1 MRKKYN
7 THDCGLPLSLET
19 SAKYTCELNS
29 KQCSGRR
36 RWKSVEEVGRMET
49 RFLLVSWQT
58 VPAQSRVRCGGVER
72 EGWPGKSRGLL
83 VSDSPYHSA
92 GVTGKRC
99 CCPAF
104 GHMHA
109 GNPNSDSPAPVA
121 SGSPTPSIST
131 RLLIVSSGSPLV
143 FHRTC
148 TSLL

>member
-1 MRKKYN
+1 MGKKYN

-72 EGWPGKSRGLL
+72 EGWPMKSRGLL

-104 GHMHA
+104 VRMLGIQTQIPLLLWQVVLQHQA
-109 GNPNSDSPAPVA
+109 SPQGFLSFLQA
-121 SGSPTPSIST
+121 
-131 RLLIVSSGSPLV
+131 LL
-143 FHRTC
+143 
-148 TSLL
+148 